1 MKFRRFFKEITG
13 YQPYDFQLECT
24 ETLASGKSLILTAPT
39 GSGKSE
45 VALVPF
51 ILSKNEELP
60 SQMVYSLPTRTLIE
74 NLSHRALK
82 YAAFKN
88 QSVAIH
94 HGKRVESSLFEED
107 IIVTTIDQTVGAYV
121 CTPLS
126 APLRRGNIFA
136 GGVSSAFLVFDE
148 IHTFDPHRGLQTAI
162 TLIEHSSKLKLPV
175 CVMSA
180 TLPSILVEKIE
191 NKIIKPNYN
200 NVETKEVEDENEIK
214 SRKDRK
220 VTLHIN
226 FNKILSADIVVD
238 SYNSLSN
245 KKLIVICNTVDKA
258 QALFKDLHK
267 DYENKILRDEI
278 TDVKLILIHS
288 RFLDDDRKEKEDKL
302 QRLFYKES
310 KENVILISTQVIEVG
325 INISANAI
333 LTEIAPIDSL
343 IQRAGR
349 CVRWGGEGDF
359 YVYNAENYG
368 PYKELKDIID
378 NTKKELEKYNGE
390 TLTWALERKL
400 VNEIL
405 TDYYTKILDDSNR
418 YKILGTLARAVYGGN
433 KSLSEETVREAYTCG
448 VSICNDPRS
457 LGDDIKKL
465 QKVNVNVWVFKW
477 KVGKLLENDIKVWK
491 IGENNI
497 IGDYETKYAPSLI
510 NDVSEILP
518 FQNYIVSLKGAK
530 YDNDTGLILSEKGT
544 QEFSKIEERTI
555 EEKIKEF
562 YMKKE
567 TWVEH
572 ANRTLEILDAYF
584 LPKYNYVIGK
594 FADAFNMDK
603 KDLIEKIRIAVAL
616 HDIGKLNIHWQKKIG
631 WNGREPLAHSDRN
644 DIIRIGI
651 PHATVSAVALGRVFR
666 GWGKATGVP
675 FYLAV
680 SHHHSPRAKEY
691 KKYKFINNWNNI
703 VVEVLPNSSLNKDV
717 ISYSKGNG
725 EIEIPFID
733 ISQNQ
738 NVLPYKFY
746 AFTSKILRL
755 SDWIATQGEINAILY
770 S

>member
-1 MKFRRFFKEITG
+1 MELKILFEKITG
-13 YQPYDFQLECT
+13 YKPYDFQIESIESLSE
-24 ETLASGKSLILTAPT
+24 GKSLILTAPT

-51 ILSKNEELP
+51 ILSKNDELP

-74 NLSHRALK
+74 NLSHRTLR

-136 GGVSSAFLVFDE
+136 GGVASAFLVFDE

-180 TLPSILVEKIE
+180 TLPSVLVKKIE

-214 SRKDRK
+214 SRKGRE
-220 VTLHIN
+220 VILHIN
-226 FNKILSADIVVD
+226 LDRILSADVIVD
-238 SYNSLSN
+238 IYNTLTD
-245 KKLIVICNTVDKA
+245 KRLIVICNTIDKA
-258 QALFKDLHK
+258 QTIIKNLYK

-278 TDVKLILIHS
+278 NDINLILIHS
-288 RFLDDDRKEKEDKL
+288 RFLDDDRTEKEEKI
-302 QRLFYKES
+302 QRLFSKES
-310 KENVILISTQVIEVG
+310 REKVILISTQVIEVG
-325 INISANAI
+325 INISANTI

-349 CVRWGGEGDF
+349 CARWGGKGDL
-359 YVYNAENYG
+359 YAYNAENYG
-368 PYKELKDIID
+368 PYRELKDIID
-378 NTKKELEKYNGE
+378 YTKKELEKYNGE
-390 TLTWALERKL
+390 ILTWNLERKL
-400 VNEIL
+400 VNDIL
-405 TDYYTKILDDSNR
+405 TNYYSIILDDANR
-418 YKILGTLARAVYGGN
+418 YEILGTLARAVYEGN
-433 KSLSEETVREAYTCG
+433 KSLAEKTVRDAYTCS
-448 VSICNDPRS
+448 VSICNEPRS
-457 LGDDIKKL
+457 LGDDIIKL
-465 QKVNVNVWVFKW
+465 QKVNVNVWVFQW
-477 KVGKLLENDIKVWK
+477 KVKKLLNAGIKIWRV
-491 IGENNI
+491 EDNNI
-497 IGDYETKYAPSLI
+497 ISDYETKYAPSSI
-510 NDVSEILP
+510 SDASEIMP
-518 FQNYIVSLKGAK
+518 FQNYIVSSEGAK
-530 YDNDTGLILSEKGT
+530 YDKDIGLVMLEKGT
-544 QEFSKIEERTI
+544 QEFGIIDEEII

-562 YMKKE
+562 YKKKE

-572 ANRTLEILDAYF
+572 ANRTLEILDTYF

-603 KDLIEKIRIAVAL
+603 KDLIEKIRIAVSL
-616 HDIGKLNIHWQKKIG
+616 HDIGKLNIYWQKRIG
-631 WNGREPLAHSDRN
+631 WDGGEPLAHSGKE
-644 DIIRIGI
+644 DITRIGI
-651 PHATVSAVALGRVFR
+651 PHATVSSVALSRVFSA
-666 GWGKATGVP
+666 WGKAIGIP

-680 SHHHSPRAKEY
+680 SHHHSPRAKGY
-691 KKYKFINNWNNI
+691 ASYKFIDNWNKA
-703 VVEVLPNSSLNKDV
+703 VAEFLPNPNLNTELITSRK
-717 ISYSKGNG
+717 NG
-725 EIEIPFID
+725 ELEISFID
-733 ISQNQ
+733 ISQDQ

-746 AFTSKILRL
+746 VFISKILRL